1 MISFVVLSNRN
12 IIFRLYDFSF
22 LLHTKLDFVKN
33 PLIAFYSIS
42 DKASSSATMITFG

>member
-12 IIFRLYDFSF
+12 ILFRLYDFF
-22 LLHTKLDFVKN
+22 ITYKTGLVKN

>member
-22 LLHTKLDFVKN
+22 SLHTKLD
-33 PLIAFYSIS
+33 L
-42 DKASSSATMITFG
+42 

>member
-12 IIFRLYDFSF
+12 IIFRLYDFF
-22 LLHTKLDFVKN
+22 FFITYKTGLVKN